1 MEKPENTIDEY
12 AVAGYPVDHSLSP
25 KIHKS
30 FAQQTGEA
38 ISYGLLSIAPTLFEE
53 SVKKFAESGGKG
65 LNITLPY
72 KEAAFELASELGPEA
87 TKAKAVNTLTIL
99 SPKNIRGDNTDGI
112 GFMRDLTENNGV
124 SLREKHILIL
134 GAGGAAR
141 GILPPLMNSSLGS
154 LTLANRTVEKANR
167 LVQLLNAKNKITV
180 CSIAQLANAQTPDI
194 VINATSAGVKGQTL
208 LFPPSC
214 INSKTFCY
222 DLSYAP
228 KQTPFLKW
236 AGEQG
241 ANKLVQGWGMLVEQA
256 AESFLI
262 WRGIRPDTKF
272 LLRKNEKN

>member
-112 GFMRDLTENNGV
+112 GFMRDLTKNNGV

-214 INSKTFCY
+214 INS
-222 DLSYAP
+222 
-228 KQTPFLKW
+228 
-236 AGEQG
+236 
-241 ANKLVQGWGMLVEQA
+241 
-256 AESFLI
+256 
-262 WRGIRPDTKF
+262 
-272 LLRKNEKN
+272 